1 MKINKQILKESLLN
15 IIKEDYKNP
24 TDTVVKLLQRN
35 NLVKE
40 SIQPINESERGL
52 MVFGHSRSDTYAI
65 QQFIDD
71 SDLHAEWDARYG
83 YFLFPEEEDNY
94 DELELE
100 ISKQLDKLNINYRIE
115 GIFEN
120 MKNNKKLIKEAINS
134 QWVLALK
141 EIVDDLQMHT
151 EMLIN
156 ERYGRDDLN
165 TFKEK
170 WYKITLQFDKKFGNM
185 LKNLKR

>member
-40 SIQPINESERGL
+40 SIQPINE
-52 MVFGHSRSDTYAI
+52 V
-65 QQFIDD
+65 
-71 SDLHAEWDARYG
+71 
-83 YFLFPEEEDNY
+83 
-94 DELELE
+94 
-100 ISKQLDKLNINYRIE
+100 
-115 GIFEN
+115 
-120 MKNNKKLIKEAINS
+120 INS
-134 QWVLALK
+134 QWIMALK
-141 EIVDDLQMHT
+141 DVVDDLQMHT

-185 LKNLKR
+185 IKNLKR

>member
-1 MKINKQILKESLLN
+1 MKINKQLLKESL
-15 IIKEDYKNP
+15 I
-24 TDTVVKLLQRN
+24 

-40 SIQPINESERGL
+40 PLTES
-52 MVFGHSRSDTYAI
+52 
-65 QQFIDD
+65 
-71 SDLHAEWDARYG
+71 
-83 YFLFPEEEDNY
+83 
-94 DELELE
+94 
-100 ISKQLDKLNINYRIE
+100 
-115 GIFEN
+115 
-120 MKNNKKLIKEAINS
+120 INS

>member
-1 MKINKQILKESLLN
+1 M
-15 IIKEDYKNP
+15 
-24 TDTVVKLLQRN
+24 
-35 NLVKE
+35 
-40 SIQPINESERGL
+40 
-52 MVFGHSRSDTYAI
+52 
-65 QQFIDD
+65 
-71 SDLHAEWDARYG
+71 HAEWDARYG

-120 MKNNKKLIKEAINS
+120 KKNNKKLIKEGIDS
-134 QWVLALK
+134 QWIMALK
-141 EIVDDLQMHT
+141 DVVDDLQMHT

-170 WYKITLQFDKKFGNM
+170 WY
-185 LKNLKR
+185 